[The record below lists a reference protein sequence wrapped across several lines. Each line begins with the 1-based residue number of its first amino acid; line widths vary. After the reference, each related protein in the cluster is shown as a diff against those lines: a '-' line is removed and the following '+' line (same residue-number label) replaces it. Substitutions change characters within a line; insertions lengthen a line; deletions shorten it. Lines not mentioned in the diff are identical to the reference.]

1 LRCAFGAGNIALPRL
16 QVQRRPKE
24 ARMKKLLLVV
34 SLAVAAGT
42 AFAHNCPNEMKAI
55 DAKLATNPKL
65 SEADA
70 AKVKKLR
77 ADGEAAHKAGK
88 HDDSMKALGE
98 AKKML
103 AI

>member
-1 LRCAFGAGNIALPRL
+1 MKNALM
-16 QVQRRPKE
+16 
-24 ARMKKLLLVV
+24 AAA
-34 SLAVAAGT
+34 LALAAGT

-65 SEADA
+65 ADADA
-70 AKVKKLR
+70 AKVKQLR

-98 AKKML
+98 AKRIL
-103 AI
+103 GI